1 MKLYRLAALIALACF
16 VLPIAG
22 CTTTGLVSAVG
33 QATGV
38 TIPSS
43 KALAVAD
50 SLRTAEDLATTYISG
65 CVAAKSHTGACAYGD
80 TVYNDAKAA
89 NIARDNLLAFI
100 AAHGDVPLGAGGV
113 YAAATTALSTLQSVL
128 TQTGVYKPAAN
139 S

>member
-1 MKLYRLAALIALACF
+1 MKLHMLAALAVAGLAL
-16 VLPIAG
+16 AG

-43 KALAVAD
+43 RALAVAD
-50 SLRTAEDLATTYISG
+50 SLRTAEDLATTYLNG
-65 CVAAKSHTGACAYGD
+65 CVAAKSHTGACAYGE

-100 AAHGDVPLGAGGV
+100 AKHGDVPLGVGGV
-113 YAAATTALSTLQSVL
+113 YDAATTALSTLQSVL
-128 TQTGVYKPAAN
+128 TQTGIYKPAAN

>member
-1 MKLYRLAALIALACF
+1 MKLIKLVAGLAMACLLLS
-16 VLPIAG
+16 VAG

-100 AAHGDVPLGAGGV
+100 ASHGDVPLGVGGV
-113 YAAATTALSTLQSVL
+113 YDAATTALSTLQSVL